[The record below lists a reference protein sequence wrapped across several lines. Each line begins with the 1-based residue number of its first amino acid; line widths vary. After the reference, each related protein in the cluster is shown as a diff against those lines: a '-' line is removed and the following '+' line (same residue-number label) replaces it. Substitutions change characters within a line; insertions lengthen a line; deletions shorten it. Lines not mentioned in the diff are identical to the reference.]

1 MPIASESTTV
11 NSVTTT
17 MTTFSA
23 PVTAPRSMPN
33 NQSALAASFTN
44 FLTVS
49 IHQILFLRS
58 VYPRATFLPVR
69 AYNYP
74 VRQSRHPKVC
84 DYINEASISV
94 GTEILKG
101 TITAVSIIISSL
113 RTNQPLER
121 YAFDLSGFPRV
132 PTGEVNTTFEDRRE
146 DSSKP
151 GTPVSDRGAPSP
163 PTPDL
168 EAQFRAC
175 LARLASACARLTPLP
190 RDEEFSF
197 TVCIEVREDALP
209 PAGTTKEEQ
218 TWIVAEP
225 GKVHLRSCTAPYSV
239 SKLRNGEPQQPP
251 PRVSNGRAKT
261 VPVRRVEAGELRLE
275 LWVEEARQKFNEPV
289 DSEHP
294 PWTHHHQQW
303 SWLLYFT
310 RFLSFPL
317 FLSRQTVILLN
328 VFFSLP
334 FFFFFF
340 FPARVHFPPLSLIS
354 HLYPF
359 LIEICFLSF
368 SFSRSVSN
376 LDLAWPM
383 IEHTWWM
390 RDLRYC
396 RPTEWRNYYKTGSGR
411 FLGLAWHLHR
421 SGSYLSF
428 SSFFLSS
435 LLLFLLLLLF
445 FFSLS
450 SRSFD
455 LPTFSSYD

>member
-11 NSVTTT
+11 NPVPTT

-23 PVTAPRSMPN
+23 PVSAPKPMPN

-58 VYPRATFLPVR
+58 VYPRASFLPVR

-84 DYINEASISV
+84 DYINDASIAV

-132 PTGEVNTTFEDRRE
+132 ATGEVNTTFEERKE

-151 GTPVSDRGAPSP
+151 GAERGPASP
-163 PTPDL
+163 AVDL

-190 RDEEFSF
+190 RDDEFSF
-197 TVCIEVREDALP
+197 TVCIEVYEDALP
-209 PAGTTKEEQ
+209 PAGTTPEEQ

-225 GKVHLRSCTAPYSV
+225 EKVHLRSCTAPYSV
-239 SKLRNGEPQQPP
+239 SKLRNGEPQEPP
-251 PRVSNGRAKT
+251 PKVSNGRAKT

-275 LWVEEARQKFNEPV
+275 FWVEEARQKFNEPV
-289 DSEHP
+289 ESEQP
-294 PWTHHHQQW
+294 P
-303 SWLLYFT
+303 
-310 RFLSFPL
+310 
-317 FLSRQTVILLN
+317 
-328 VFFSLP
+328 
-334 FFFFFF
+334 
-340 FPARVHFPPLSLIS
+340 
-354 HLYPF
+354 
-359 LIEICFLSF
+359 
-368 SFSRSVSN
+368 
-376 LDLAWPM
+376 
-383 IEHTWWM
+383 
-390 RDLRYC
+390 
-396 RPTEWRNYYKTGSGR
+396 
-411 FLGLAWHLHR
+411 
-421 SGSYLSF
+421 
-428 SSFFLSS
+428 
-435 LLLFLLLLLF
+435 
-445 FFSLS
+445 
-450 SRSFD
+450 
-455 LPTFSSYD
+455 

>member
-1 MPIASESTTV
+1 MAMPIASESTTV
-11 NSVTTT
+11 NPVTTT
-17 MTTFSA
+17 MTTFPA
-23 PVTAPRSMPN
+23 PVTAPRSMPD

-84 DYINEASISV
+84 DYINDASISV

-121 YAFDLSGFPRV
+121 YAFDLSGFPHV
-132 PTGEVNTTFEDRRE
+132 PVGEMNTTFGDRQESGEGPEDGDQPNRAA
-146 DSSKP
+146 SS
-151 GTPVSDRGAPSP
+151 SPS
-163 PTPDL
+163 PDL

-190 RDEEFSF
+190 RDDEFSF
-197 TVCIEVREDALP
+197 TVCIEVHEDALP

-225 GKVHLRSCTAPYSV
+225 GRVHLRSCTAPYSV

-294 PWTHHHQQW
+294 
-303 SWLLYFT
+303 S
-310 RFLSFPL
+310 
-317 FLSRQTVILLN
+317 
-328 VFFSLP
+328 
-334 FFFFFF
+334 
-340 FPARVHFPPLSLIS
+340 
-354 HLYPF
+354 
-359 LIEICFLSF
+359 
-368 SFSRSVSN
+368 
-376 LDLAWPM
+376 
-383 IEHTWWM
+383 
-390 RDLRYC
+390 
-396 RPTEWRNYYKTGSGR
+396 
-411 FLGLAWHLHR
+411 
-421 SGSYLSF
+421 
-428 SSFFLSS
+428 
-435 LLLFLLLLLF
+435 
-445 FFSLS
+445 
-450 SRSFD
+450 
-455 LPTFSSYD
+455 

>member
-1 MPIASESTTV
+1 MASETS
-11 NSVTTT
+11 STTT

-23 PVTAPRSMPN
+23 PIPATKSLPT

-49 IHQILFLRS
+49 VHQILFLRS

-84 DYINEASISV
+84 DYINDASIAV

-121 YAFDLSGFPRV
+121 YAFDLSGFPRA
-132 PTGEVNTTFEDRRE
+132 PAGEVNTTFEGRNE
-146 DSSKP
+146 GSS
-151 GTPVSDRGAPSP
+151 TNAGAPGGP
-163 PTPDL
+163 APTSVDL

-190 RDEEFSF
+190 RDDEFSF

-209 PAGTTKEEQ
+209 PAGTTNEEQ

-239 SKLRNGEPQQPP
+239 SKVRNGDPQQQQASPP
-251 PRVSNGRAKT
+251 VSNGRAKT

-289 DSEHP
+289 DSEQP
-294 PWTHHHQQW
+294 P
-303 SWLLYFT
+303 
-310 RFLSFPL
+310 
-317 FLSRQTVILLN
+317 
-328 VFFSLP
+328 
-334 FFFFFF
+334 
-340 FPARVHFPPLSLIS
+340 
-354 HLYPF
+354 
-359 LIEICFLSF
+359 
-368 SFSRSVSN
+368 
-376 LDLAWPM
+376 
-383 IEHTWWM
+383 
-390 RDLRYC
+390 
-396 RPTEWRNYYKTGSGR
+396 
-411 FLGLAWHLHR
+411 
-421 SGSYLSF
+421 
-428 SSFFLSS
+428 
-435 LLLFLLLLLF
+435 
-445 FFSLS
+445 
-450 SRSFD
+450 
-455 LPTFSSYD
+455 

>member
-1 MPIASESTTV
+1 
-11 NSVTTT
+11 

-23 PVTAPRSMPN
+23 PVTTPRTPH
-33 NQSALAASFTN
+33 NQATLAASFTN
-44 FLTVS
+44 FLTVTV
-49 IHQILFLRS
+49 HQILFLRS

-84 DYINEASISV
+84 DYINDASIAV

-121 YAFDLSGFPRV
+121 YAFDLSGLPRV
-132 PTGEVNTTFEDRRE
+132 PPSEVHTTFEDRGN
-146 DSSKP
+146 DSSK
-151 GTPVSDRGAPSP
+151 GVAPASQ
-163 PTPDL
+163 TVDL

-190 RDEEFSF
+190 RDDEFSF

-209 PAGTTKEEQ
+209 PAGTTTEEQ

-225 GKVHLRSCTAPYSV
+225 GKVHLRSCSAPYSV

-294 PWTHHHQQW
+294 P
-303 SWLLYFT
+303 
-310 RFLSFPL
+310 
-317 FLSRQTVILLN
+317 
-328 VFFSLP
+328 
-334 FFFFFF
+334 
-340 FPARVHFPPLSLIS
+340 
-354 HLYPF
+354 
-359 LIEICFLSF
+359 
-368 SFSRSVSN
+368 
-376 LDLAWPM
+376 
-383 IEHTWWM
+383 
-390 RDLRYC
+390 
-396 RPTEWRNYYKTGSGR
+396 
-411 FLGLAWHLHR
+411 
-421 SGSYLSF
+421 
-428 SSFFLSS
+428 
-435 LLLFLLLLLF
+435 
-445 FFSLS
+445 
-450 SRSFD
+450 
-455 LPTFSSYD
+455 

>member
-23 PVTAPRSMPN
+23 PVTAPKSMPN

-84 DYINEASISV
+84 DYINDASIAV

-132 PTGEVNTTFEDRRE
+132 AAGEINTTFEERKE

-151 GTPVSDRGAPSP
+151 GVPLSERGSAAP
-163 PTPDL
+163 TVDL

-190 RDEEFSF
+190 RDDEFSF

-209 PAGTTKEEQ
+209 PAGTTTEEQ

-225 GKVHLRSCTAPYSV
+225 DKVHLRSCTAPYSV
-239 SKLRNGEPQQPP
+239 SKLRNGEPQQQQPQQPP
-251 PRVSNGRAKT
+251 PKVSNGRAKT

-275 LWVEEARQKFNEPV
+275 LWVEEARQKFNEPP

-294 PWTHHHQQW
+294 P
-303 SWLLYFT
+303 
-310 RFLSFPL
+310 
-317 FLSRQTVILLN
+317 
-328 VFFSLP
+328 
-334 FFFFFF
+334 
-340 FPARVHFPPLSLIS
+340 
-354 HLYPF
+354 
-359 LIEICFLSF
+359 
-368 SFSRSVSN
+368 
-376 LDLAWPM
+376 
-383 IEHTWWM
+383 
-390 RDLRYC
+390 
-396 RPTEWRNYYKTGSGR
+396 
-411 FLGLAWHLHR
+411 
-421 SGSYLSF
+421 
-428 SSFFLSS
+428 
-435 LLLFLLLLLF
+435 
-445 FFSLS
+445 
-450 SRSFD
+450 
-455 LPTFSSYD
+455 

>member
-1 MPIASESTTV
+1 MPIASESTTL
-11 NSVTTT
+11 NSAVTTT

-84 DYINEASISV
+84 DYINDASIAV

-132 PTGEVNTTFEDRRE
+132 PAGEVNTTFEDRKE

-151 GTPVSDRGAPSP
+151 GAPLPDRGSAP
-163 PTPDL
+163 PTVDL

-190 RDEEFSF
+190 RDDEFSF

-209 PAGTTKEEQ
+209 PAGTTTEEQ

-294 PWTHHHQQW
+294 P
-303 SWLLYFT
+303 
-310 RFLSFPL
+310 
-317 FLSRQTVILLN
+317 
-328 VFFSLP
+328 
-334 FFFFFF
+334 
-340 FPARVHFPPLSLIS
+340 
-354 HLYPF
+354 
-359 LIEICFLSF
+359 
-368 SFSRSVSN
+368 
-376 LDLAWPM
+376 
-383 IEHTWWM
+383 
-390 RDLRYC
+390 
-396 RPTEWRNYYKTGSGR
+396 
-411 FLGLAWHLHR
+411 
-421 SGSYLSF
+421 
-428 SSFFLSS
+428 
-435 LLLFLLLLLF
+435 
-445 FFSLS
+445 
-450 SRSFD
+450 
-455 LPTFSSYD
+455 

>member
-1 MPIASESTTV
+1 
-11 NSVTTT
+11 

-84 DYINEASISV
+84 DYINDASIAV

-121 YAFDLSGFPRV
+121 YAFDLSGFPPGV
-132 PTGEVNTTFEDRRE
+132 PVTDRA
-146 DSSKP
+146 S
-151 GTPVSDRGAPSP
+151 APTSV
-163 PTPDL
+163 DL

-190 RDEEFSF
+190 RDDEFSF

-209 PAGTTKEEQ
+209 PAGTTTEEQ

-225 GKVHLRSCTAPYSV
+225 DKVHLRSCTAPYS
-239 SKLRNGEPQQPP
+239 
-251 PRVSNGRAKT
+251 T

-294 PWTHHHQQW
+294 P
-303 SWLLYFT
+303 
-310 RFLSFPL
+310 
-317 FLSRQTVILLN
+317 
-328 VFFSLP
+328 
-334 FFFFFF
+334 
-340 FPARVHFPPLSLIS
+340 
-354 HLYPF
+354 
-359 LIEICFLSF
+359 
-368 SFSRSVSN
+368 
-376 LDLAWPM
+376 
-383 IEHTWWM
+383 
-390 RDLRYC
+390 
-396 RPTEWRNYYKTGSGR
+396 
-411 FLGLAWHLHR
+411 
-421 SGSYLSF
+421 
-428 SSFFLSS
+428 
-435 LLLFLLLLLF
+435 
-445 FFSLS
+445 
-450 SRSFD
+450 
-455 LPTFSSYD
+455 

>member
-1 MPIASESTTV
+1 
-11 NSVTTT
+11 

-23 PVTAPRSMPN
+23 PVPATRSLPTD
-33 NQSALAASFTN
+33 QSALSASFTS

-49 IHQILFLRS
+49 VHQILFLRS

-84 DYINEASISV
+84 DYINDASIAV

-132 PTGEVNTTFEDRRE
+132 PAGEVNTKFEGRNE
-146 DSSKP
+146 DSSSP
-151 GTPVSDRGAPSP
+151 GAPGGP
-163 PTPDL
+163 APTSVDL

-190 RDEEFSF
+190 RDDEFSF

-209 PAGTTKEEQ
+209 PAGTTNEEQ

-239 SKLRNGEPQQPP
+239 SKVRNGEPQQQQQPP
-251 PRVSNGRAKT
+251 PHPPSNGRAKT

-289 DSEHP
+289 DLDSEQP
-294 PWTHHHQQW
+294 P
-303 SWLLYFT
+303 
-310 RFLSFPL
+310 
-317 FLSRQTVILLN
+317 
-328 VFFSLP
+328 
-334 FFFFFF
+334 
-340 FPARVHFPPLSLIS
+340 
-354 HLYPF
+354 
-359 LIEICFLSF
+359 
-368 SFSRSVSN
+368 
-376 LDLAWPM
+376 
-383 IEHTWWM
+383 
-390 RDLRYC
+390 
-396 RPTEWRNYYKTGSGR
+396 
-411 FLGLAWHLHR
+411 
-421 SGSYLSF
+421 
-428 SSFFLSS
+428 
-435 LLLFLLLLLF
+435 
-445 FFSLS
+445 
-450 SRSFD
+450 
-455 LPTFSSYD
+455 

>member
-1 MPIASESTTV
+1 MPIASESSST
-11 NSVTTT
+11 TTT

-23 PVTAPRSMPN
+23 PVPATKSLPT

-49 IHQILFLRS
+49 VHQILFLRS

-84 DYINEASISV
+84 DYINDASIAV

-121 YAFDLSGFPRV
+121 YAFDFSGFPRA
-132 PTGEVNTTFEDRRE
+132 PAGEVNTTFEDRNE
-146 DSSKP
+146 DSSNT
-151 GTPVSDRGAPSP
+151 GAPVSDRGPAPTSV
-163 PTPDL
+163 DL

-190 RDEEFSF
+190 RDDEFSF

-225 GKVHLRSCTAPYSV
+225 GKVHLRSCTAPFSV
-239 SKLRNGEPQQPP
+239 SKVRNGEPQQAPP
-251 PRVSNGRAKT
+251 KVSNGRAKT

-289 DSEHP
+289 DSEQP
-294 PWTHHHQQW
+294 P
-303 SWLLYFT
+303 
-310 RFLSFPL
+310 
-317 FLSRQTVILLN
+317 
-328 VFFSLP
+328 
-334 FFFFFF
+334 
-340 FPARVHFPPLSLIS
+340 
-354 HLYPF
+354 
-359 LIEICFLSF
+359 
-368 SFSRSVSN
+368 
-376 LDLAWPM
+376 
-383 IEHTWWM
+383 
-390 RDLRYC
+390 
-396 RPTEWRNYYKTGSGR
+396 
-411 FLGLAWHLHR
+411 
-421 SGSYLSF
+421 
-428 SSFFLSS
+428 
-435 LLLFLLLLLF
+435 
-445 FFSLS
+445 
-450 SRSFD
+450 
-455 LPTFSSYD
+455 

>member
-1 MPIASESTTV
+1 
-11 NSVTTT
+11 

-23 PVTAPRSMPN
+23 PVTEPKPLPS
-33 NQSALAASFTN
+33 NQSALAASFTD

-84 DYINEASISV
+84 DYINDAAIAV

-132 PTGEVNTTFEDRRE
+132 PVGEINATFEERKD
-146 DSSKP
+146 DPSSSSKL
-151 GTPVSDRGAPSP
+151 GVNVSERGSAPP
-163 PTPDL
+163 QTIDL

-190 RDEEFSF
+190 RDDEFSF

-239 SKLRNGEPQQPP
+239 SKAKSADDPQQQHQHLPP
-251 PRVSNGRAKT
+251 PPPKVSNGRAKT

-289 DSEHP
+289 D
-294 PWTHHHQQW
+294 
-303 SWLLYFT
+303 
-310 RFLSFPL
+310 
-317 FLSRQTVILLN
+317 
-328 VFFSLP
+328 
-334 FFFFFF
+334 
-340 FPARVHFPPLSLIS
+340 
-354 HLYPF
+354 
-359 LIEICFLSF
+359 
-368 SFSRSVSN
+368 
-376 LDLAWPM
+376 
-383 IEHTWWM
+383 
-390 RDLRYC
+390 
-396 RPTEWRNYYKTGSGR
+396 
-411 FLGLAWHLHR
+411 
-421 SGSYLSF
+421 
-428 SSFFLSS
+428 
-435 LLLFLLLLLF
+435 
-445 FFSLS
+445 
-450 SRSFD
+450 
-455 LPTFSSYD
+455 

>member
-1 MPIASESTTV
+1 MAMPIASESTTV
-11 NSVTTT
+11 NPVTTT
-17 MTTFSA
+17 MTTFPA
-23 PVTAPRSMPN
+23 PVTAPRSMPD

-84 DYINEASISV
+84 DYINDASISV

-132 PTGEVNTTFEDRRE
+132 PAGEVNTTFDDRRE
-146 DSSKP
+146 SGEGSEDHDQPNRAASS
-151 GTPVSDRGAPSP
+151 SPS
-163 PTPDL
+163 PDL

-190 RDEEFSF
+190 RDDEFSF

-294 PWTHHHQQW
+294 T
-303 SWLLYFT
+303 
-310 RFLSFPL
+310 
-317 FLSRQTVILLN
+317 
-328 VFFSLP
+328 
-334 FFFFFF
+334 
-340 FPARVHFPPLSLIS
+340 
-354 HLYPF
+354 
-359 LIEICFLSF
+359 
-368 SFSRSVSN
+368 
-376 LDLAWPM
+376 
-383 IEHTWWM
+383 
-390 RDLRYC
+390 
-396 RPTEWRNYYKTGSGR
+396 
-411 FLGLAWHLHR
+411 
-421 SGSYLSF
+421 
-428 SSFFLSS
+428 
-435 LLLFLLLLLF
+435 
-445 FFSLS
+445 
-450 SRSFD
+450 
-455 LPTFSSYD
+455 